1 MRVKIFLAAVF
12 LFSFIIKSNAQQAPA
27 SADEILKEAYL
38 QAAKQN
44 KKVFIIF
51 HASWCGWCHKM
62 DSSLNDKKCKQFFDD
77 NFIIRHLLVFES
89 KGKKDLENPGALEF
103 LTSYKGNDKG
113 IPYWLVFDKD
123 GNLLADSK
131 MRPEG
136 SGLDAEGDNSGCP
149 ASKEEVDHFIKVLQ
163 KTTYLNQEALGIIE
177 KRFRQNE
184 YK

>member
-1 MRVKIFLAAVF
+1 MRVFLTAVF
-12 LFSFIIKSNAQQAPA
+12 LFSFIIKSNAQHAPA
-27 SADEILKEAYL
+27 TADEILEEAYL
-38 QAAKQN
+38 QAANQN

-62 DSSLNDKKCKQFFDD
+62 DSALNDKKCKQFFDD
-77 NFIIRHLLVFES
+77 NFVIRHLVVFES
-89 KGKKDLENPGALEF
+89 KGKKDLENPGALEL
-103 LTSYKGNDKG
+103 LTRHKGNDKG

-136 SGLDAEGDNSGCP
+136 LGLDAEGDNSGCP
-149 ASKEEVDHFIKVLQ
+149 ASKEEVEHFIKVLQ
-163 KTTYLNQEALGIIE
+163 KTTSLNQEALGIIE

>member
-1 MRVKIFLAAVF
+1 
-12 LFSFIIKSNAQQAPA
+12 
-27 SADEILKEAYL
+27 
-38 QAAKQN
+38 
-44 KKVFIIF
+44 
-51 HASWCGWCHKM
+51 M

-77 NFIIRHLLVFES
+77 NFIIRHLVVFES

-163 KTTYLNQEALGIIE
+163 KTTSLNQEALGIIE

-184 YK
+184 HK